1 MLGQLVK
8 MLAAEGRDGT
18 VLASLPLPALKWMTV
33 TSRYPLD
40 DSLPSELFEARD
52 SDQGL
57 TTAAAQQAVI
67 ARGAPAGLGALALS
81 PVEPAPGFRS
91 GRCRSGRPPAS
102 R

>member
-18 VLASLPLPALKWMTV
+18 VLASLPLPSLKWMTV

-52 SDQGL
+52 SDR
-57 TTAAAQQAVI
+57 A
-67 ARGAPAGLGALALS
+67 
-81 PVEPAPGFRS
+81 
-91 GRCRSGRPPAS
+91 
-102 R
+102 